1 MVFEVMLGVGWFDE
15 RQLHLTLFDG
25 CADADNIWQVVGLAG
40 PIIGLNRKGQNRAP
54 AVPPE
59 DYLSFMY
66 FTFLFF
72 GETEPARASL
82 AAGAAA
88 LKSAEKEP
96 VLKRIR

>member
-25 CADADNIWQVVGLAG
+25 CADADDIWQVVGLAG
-40 PIIGLNRKGQNRAP
+40 PIIGLNLKGQNRAP

-66 FTFLFF
+66 FTFLFLWRDV
-72 GETEPARASL
+72 ARPRFINCWGRRRSVS
-82 AAGAAA
+82 
-88 LKSAEKEP
+88 KC
-96 VLKRIR
+96 